1 MEDRLL
7 TNVLLGGQGL
17 IGTALARKLAERGEK
32 TVVYDLKSG
41 FDLRWKEPDEPGGD
55 VHYWFLAWDV
65 GGAKYIMDESEQ
77 VSIMRSNLALCDK
90 VFGWLQKRKSPF
102 TFVSTQ
108 MAGYPNAYGI
118 TKSVGEFWTKAIGNG
133 LIQRFWNCYGPEE
146 PSKRSHVIPDLVLQG
161 HQGVIRLLSSGT
173 ERRQFLH
180 VDDCADALIRQRQTR
195 QPIADVTS
203 DAWISIREIAEIVAR
218 HTGAKVVPGE
228 KPGYESLVEPSCPLD
243 GWNPSIDLET
253 GIGMV
258 IRTMKG
264 NGWL

>member
-1 MEDRLL
+1 MSAR

-17 IGTALARKLAERGEK
+17 VGTALGRKLAERGER

-41 FDLRWKEPDEPGGD
+41 FDLRLSEPEEVPGD
-55 VHYWFLAWDV
+55 AYFWFLAWDV

-77 VSIMRSNLALCDK
+77 VSILRSNLALCGK

-102 TFVSTQ
+102 TFVSSQ
-108 MAGYPNAYGI
+108 MAGYPNAYGV
-118 TKSVGEFWTKAIGNG
+118 TKSVGEVWTKTIGNG
-133 LIQRFWNCYGPEE
+133 LIVRLWNCYGPEE

-161 HQGVIRLLSSGT
+161 RNGVVRLLTSGS

-180 VDDCADALIRQRQTR
+180 VDDCAEALIRQRESR
-195 QPIADVTS
+195 QPVADVTS
-203 DAWISIREIAEIVAR
+203 GKWIMIREIAERI
-218 HTGAKVVPGE
+218 GAKMGARVVPGE
-228 KPGYESLVEPSCPLD
+228 RPGYESLVEPALPLE
-243 GWNPSIDLET
+243 GWRPRIDLDA

-258 IRTMKG
+258 IRTMEE